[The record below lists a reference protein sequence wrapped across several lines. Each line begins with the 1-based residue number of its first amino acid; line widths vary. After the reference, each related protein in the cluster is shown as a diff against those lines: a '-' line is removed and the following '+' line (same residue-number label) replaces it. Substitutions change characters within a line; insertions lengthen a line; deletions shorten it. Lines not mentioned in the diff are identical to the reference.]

1 MFLRF
6 KKREPDKTAVK
17 LFERS
22 LTRY

>member
-1 MFLRF
+1 MFLRI

-17 LFERS
+17 FFERS